1 MKKNIIAVSG
11 THGTGKTTKA
21 LELATALKKENPKLT
36 VGLLTENAIDCPF
49 PINKES
55 TLLGT
60 VLWLFTNQIQ
70 RELEASLKYDLVVSD
85 RCAADPLAYGLVFF
99 GQNTVTDGMVA
110 IAKSYYP
117 AAYKEVIVQYASD
130 NPYCF
135 VDGLRDVDED
145 LRLRVETKLLE
156 LHIMMRK

>member
-11 THGTGKTTKA
+11 SHGTGKTTAA

-60 VLWLFTNQIQ
+60 VLWLFTNQMQ

-85 RCAADPLAYGLVFF
+85 RCVIDPLAYGLVFF
-99 GQNTVTDGMVA
+99 GKNDVTDGMLA
-110 IAKSYYP
+110 IAKSYFP
-117 AAYKEVIVQYASD
+117 EAYKEVVVRFISN

-145 LRLRVETKLLE
+145 LRLAVEVKLCE
-156 LHIMMRK
+156 LHIMLRK